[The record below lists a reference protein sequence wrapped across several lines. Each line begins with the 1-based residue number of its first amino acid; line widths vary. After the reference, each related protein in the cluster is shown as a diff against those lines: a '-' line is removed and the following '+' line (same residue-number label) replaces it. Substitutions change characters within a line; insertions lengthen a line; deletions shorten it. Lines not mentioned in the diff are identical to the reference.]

1 MGQTKKN
8 KKIKMAKKS
17 KNISNR
23 IPEIIV
29 KKILT
34 DKYMKNK
41 EGDYFDNKHYDK
53 IIDYDYFHLVGIHH
67 NHNL

>member
-29 KKILT
+29 KK
-34 DKYMKNK
+34 
-41 EGDYFDNKHYDK
+41 F
-53 IIDYDYFHLVGIHH
+53 
-67 NHNL
+67 